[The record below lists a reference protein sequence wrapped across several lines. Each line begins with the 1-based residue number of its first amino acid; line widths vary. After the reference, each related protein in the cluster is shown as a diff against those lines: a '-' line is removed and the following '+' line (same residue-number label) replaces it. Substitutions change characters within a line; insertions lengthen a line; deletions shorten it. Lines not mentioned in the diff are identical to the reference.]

1 VLGLRAR
8 QLDAVLGAAL
18 GTLPGARHFRLDFEA
33 RPEDF
38 APDGFHPSGESY
50 ARIAR
55 EVAARHAA
63 EVVGAA
69 AAAAAAGSG
78 RA

>member
-1 VLGLRAR
+1 MKVGRTHLRGEHDQVLPAAGLDPR
-8 QLDAVLGAAL
+8 
-18 GTLPGARHFRLDFEA
+18 FDFEA

-55 EVAARHAA
+55 EIAARHAA
-63 EVVGAA
+63 ELAGASAA
-69 AAAAAAGSG
+69 AAV
-78 RA
+78 